1 MFKRGGS
8 LFFESFA
15 VFLSCRMSGIAG
27 LSFFVLRKC
36 LILLTF
42 FKHFS
47 MRESNCPVAIEFAF
61 LRFEKKIVRRKRPV
75 YSLCIWFVSAVP

>member
-27 LSFFVLRKC
+27 LSFFVLRKH

-47 MRESNCPVAIEFAF
+47 MRVRNCPVAIEFAF
-61 LRFEKKIVRRKRPV
+61 LRLE
-75 YSLCIWFVSAVP
+75 